1 MQELY
6 DYKKFAILYVDD
18 EEKSLKYF
26 TRAFSEKFRIFT
38 AIDAQEGFKIFDEH
52 KDEIAIFLT
61 DQRMPGEKGVQ
72 LLERVRTIRPSVI
85 RILVTAYTDA
95 EVAIDAVNSGAI
107 YKYVSKPWDIP
118 ELGVTLRRAV
128 EFFLIQRERDHL
140 LREKLSALE
149 KLVVVDRIL
158 GLALLTSGLRSDLNR
173 SLSAVHA
180 FLNAKPLE
188 PGLAERNLDELRSH
202 SRWREVFQHTQAH
215 LKELGALI
223 RDLPAGTKPAKVD
236 MAAMFVDEFDKRA
249 QTLTDQRIEL
259 ENGLEGASLEVE
271 SESVALRKVI
281 ELMVSMMIAELP
293 PRAGLAISQDV
304 TEDNEG
310 DHLRLRLVRRGSR
323 LRFAPFQ
330 SVFDPFT
337 VADEATETL
346 GLQIMMLYLLVYHLG
361 GNMAFEDLGEEAT
374 QLQLSLPRQGGA
386 VAEDWETALL
396 ENLLNENVWELLTS
410 G

>member
-6 DYKKFAILYVDD
+6 DYKKFAVLYVDD

-38 AIDAQEGFKIFDEH
+38 AKDAQEGFKIFEDH
-52 KDEIAIFLT
+52 KDEVAIFLT

-72 LLERVRTIRPSVI
+72 LLERVRSIRPSVI

-158 GLALLTSGLRSDLNR
+158 GLALLSSGLRPGLKN
-173 SLSAVHA
+173 SLGAMHA
-180 FLNAKPLE
+180 FLNAKPLQ
-188 PGLAERNLDELRSH
+188 PGLEERNLDELKSH
-202 SRWREVFQHTQAH
+202 SRWRQVYAHTQNH
-215 LKELGALI
+215 LKQLADAIGQLPVSGKKGEVDFAKAL
-223 RDLPAGTKPAKVD
+223 AGGLEQRSQKLA
-236 MAAMFVDEFDKRA
+236 DE
-249 QTLTDQRIEL
+249 RIDI
-259 ENGLEGASLEVE
+259 ENGLTDGSLILKQNGAVIEAIAGLLIEAMVAGMPARGGLVLAAVE
-271 SESVALRKVI
+271 SGGEGESVGIKI
-281 ELMVSMMIAELP
+281 
-293 PRAGLAISQDV
+293 
-304 TEDNEG
+304 
-310 DHLRLRLVRRGSR
+310 VRRGSPLAAR
-323 LRFAPFQ
+323 AFQ

-337 VADEATETL
+337 VVDETTEAA
-346 GLQIMMLYLLVYHLG
+346 GLDLLKLYLLVHHLG
-361 GNMAFEDLGEEAT
+361 GSLRFSEVGDDST
-374 QLQLSLPRQGGA
+374 QIDLSLPCDEVEGE
-386 VAEDWETALL
+386 EDWETALL
-396 ENLLNENVWELLTS
+396 ENLLNENVWELLTER
-410 G
+410 

>member
-6 DYKKFAILYVDD
+6 DYKKFGILYVDD

-38 AIDAQEGFKIFDEH
+38 AKDATEGFKIFEDN

-72 LLERVRTIRPSVI
+72 LLERVRSIRPSVI

-140 LREKLSALE
+140 LREKLCALE

-158 GLALLTSGLRSDLNR
+158 GLALLTSGIRSELKN
-173 SLSAVHA
+173 SLGAVHS

-188 PGLAERNLDELRSH
+188 TGLDERNLEELKSH
-202 SRWREVFQHTQAH
+202 SRWRQVYAHTQDH
-215 LKELGALI
+215 LGQLAERI
-223 RDLPAGTKPAKVD
+223 RSIPVNSVSGKADLAKV
-236 MAAMFVDEFDKRA
+236 FSDELEKRA
-249 QTLTDQRIEL
+249 QFLADGRIDI
-259 ENGLEGASLEVE
+259 ENGLAEEVIPLEGQID
-271 SESVALRKVI
+271 VI
-281 ELMVSMMIAELP
+281 AKIAELTVESMI
-293 PRAGLAISQDV
+293 AGLLPRGGLSISRQASEADDGAIV
-304 TEDNEG
+304 
-310 DHLRLRLVRRGSR
+310 LKILRRGIR
-323 LRFAPFQ
+323 LGHASFQ

-337 VADEATETL
+337 ISDEATESQ
-346 GLQIMMLYLLVYHLG
+346 GLKLLTLYLLVFHLG
-361 GNMAFEDLGEEAT
+361 GSIQFEDLGDDSTELVLT
-374 QLQLSLPRQGGA
+374 LPRSA
-386 VAEDWETALL
+386 DVEEENWEQSLL
-396 ENLLNENVWELLTS
+396 DNLLNENVWELLTS
-410 G
+410 R

>member
-6 DYKKFAILYVDD
+6 DYKKFGILYVDD

-38 AIDAQEGFKIFDEH
+38 AKDATEGFKIFEEN

-72 LLERVRTIRPSVI
+72 LLERVRSIRPSVI

-158 GLALLTSGLRSDLNR
+158 GLALLTSGIRSELKN
-173 SLSAVHA
+173 SLGAVHS

-188 PGLAERNLDELRSH
+188 PGLEERNLEELKSH
-202 SRWREVFQHTQAH
+202 TRWRQVYAHTRDH
-215 LKELGALI
+215 LGQLSERIRSIPVDSASGKADLAKLFSAEL
-223 RDLPAGTKPAKVD
+223 
-236 MAAMFVDEFDKRA
+236 DKRA
-249 QTLTDQRIEL
+249 QFLLDERIDV
-259 ENGLEGASLEVE
+259 ENGLTGEVISMEGQTDVMA
-271 SESVALRKVI
+271 K
-281 ELMVSMMIAELP
+281 IAELAIESMISGLL
-293 PRAGLAISQDV
+293 PRAGLSISQQTSDADDGV
-304 TEDNEG
+304 IN
-310 DHLRLRLVRRGSR
+310 LKILRRGIR
-323 LRFAPFQ
+323 LGHAPFQ

-337 VADEATETL
+337 VSDEATETQ
-346 GLQIMMLYLLVYHLG
+346 GLKLLMLYLLVFHMG
-361 GNMAFEDLGEEAT
+361 GSVQFEDLGDEAT
-374 QLQLSLPRQGGA
+374 ELQLSLPRSSD
-386 VAEDWETALL
+386 VTEEDWEQSLL
-396 ENLLNENVWELLTS
+396 NNLLNENVWELLTS

>member
-38 AIDAQEGFKIFDEH
+38 AKDAQEGFQIFDEH

-72 LLERVRTIRPSVI
+72 LLERVRSIRPSVI

-95 EVAIDAVNSGAI
+95 EVAIDAVNSGSI

-140 LREKLSALE
+140 LREKLGALE
-149 KLVVVDRIL
+149 KLVVVDRVL
-158 GLALLTSGLRSDLNR
+158 GLALLTCGLRADLKN
-173 SLSAVHA
+173 SLGAVHS

-188 PGLAERNLDELRSH
+188 PGLEERNLDELKSH
-202 SRWREVFQHTQAH
+202 SRWRQVYSHTKEH
-215 LKELGALI
+215 LQQIGDGVRQIATQGKKSKVDVSALI
-223 RDLPAGTKPAKVD
+223 
-236 MAAMFVDEFDKRA
+236 DEELEKRS
-249 QTLTDQRIEL
+249 QSLSDERIDV
-259 ENGLEGASLEVE
+259 ENGLTRESSEIEGPAEV
-271 SESVALRKVI
+271 LRR
-281 ELMVSMMIAELP
+281 IAETAVAIVAVGLP
-293 PRAGLAISQDV
+293 PRGGIVVSAGEGG
-304 TEDNEG
+304 EDPG
-310 DHLRLRLVRRGSR
+310 RRRIRFVRKGNPIGSK
-323 LRFAPFQ
+323 PFQ

-337 VADEATETL
+337 VADEATEAM
-346 GLQIMMLYLLVYHLG
+346 GLRLMNLYLLVHHLDG
-361 GNMAFEDLGEEAT
+361 DVRFGDVGEDGTEMVI
-374 QLQLSLPRQGGA
+374 SLP
-386 VAEDWETALL
+386 VAGEGTEEDWEQALL

-410 G
+410 R

>member
-6 DYKKFAILYVDD
+6 DYKKFAVLYVDD

-38 AIDAQEGFKIFDEH
+38 AKDAQEGFEIFDEH

-149 KLVVVDRIL
+149 KLVVVDRVL
-158 GLALLTSGLRSDLNR
+158 GLALLGSGLRSELRN
-173 SLSAVHA
+173 SLGAMHS
-180 FLNAKPLE
+180 FLNAKPLQ
-188 PGLAERNLDELRSH
+188 PGLEERNLDELKSH
-202 SRWREVFQHTQAH
+202 SRWRQVYLHTQSH
-215 LKELGALI
+215 LKQMVETIRALPVDSKVGEVDLVQFVAAELERRAQSLSDERIDIENGLAGKTLLVTGNAAILKHVVELILGALVTGMVP
-223 RDLPAGTKPAKVD
+223 RSGLALS
-236 MAAMFVDEFDKRA
+236 VDEGSPED
-249 QTLTDQRIEL
+249 
-259 ENGLEGASLEVE
+259 SLVK
-271 SESVALRKVI
+271 LKF
-281 ELMVSMMIAELP
+281 
-293 PRAGLAISQDV
+293 
-304 TEDNEG
+304 
-310 DHLRLRLVRRGSR
+310 VRRGNLFPHS
-323 LRFAPFQ
+323 PFQ

-337 VADEATETL
+337 VADEATEAQ
-346 GLQIMMLYLLVYHLG
+346 GLRLLTLYLLVYHLG
-361 GNMAFEDLGEEAT
+361 GAVEFTDLSDESTAIT
-374 QLQLSLPRQGGA
+374 VSVPRIESNEG
-386 VAEDWETALL
+386 EDWEKSLL
-396 ENLLNENVWELLTS
+396 DNLLNENVWELLTER
-410 G
+410 